1 MSRGHAVLLASAGEM
16 QYNGGIIMKEKRPK
30 TLSRLGDL
38 IRTERIRA
46 KMTPK
51 QVAKKCGVAESYI
64 VAVEKGTKI
73 IADDQARRIL
83 KSIGLREQTEADFSL
98 DDIAATVDLATVS
111 SPTAKT
117 VAQPKPKPQPEA
129 EVVASTEEEKGV
141 GGSVWLDALTSV
153 LKHVPVMNAVMK
165 PVDHRL
171 MPIVSGKIEGANPDK
186 VFYYLAPDDSMRGF
200 RIHQGDLALIVP
212 AHSPID
218 GAVMLVE
225 YNNHRFLRKVKRLAD
240 FTVILQS
247 FDKEYDAVTAQVNEV
262 NFIGR
267 AAKLEVTL

>member
-1 MSRGHAVLLASAGEM
+1 M
-16 QYNGGIIMKEKRPK
+16 
-30 TLSRLGDL
+30 SRLGDL

-46 KMTPK
+46 KLTPK

-111 SPTAKT
+111 SPVAKT
-117 VAQPKPKPQPEA
+117 VAARPVPKPQPEA
-129 EVVASTEEEKGV
+129 EVVASTAGEEKGV
-141 GGSVWLDALTSV
+141 GGSIWLDALTSV
-153 LKHVPVMNAVMK
+153 LKRVPVMNAIMK
-165 PVDHRL
+165 PVDYRL
-171 MPIVSGKIEGANPDK
+171 LPIVSGKIEGASPDK

-218 GAVMLVE
+218 GSVMLVE
-225 YNNHRFLRKVKRLAD
+225 YNNHRFLRKVKKLAD

-247 FDKEYDAVTAQVNEV
+247 FDKEYDAVTAQINEC

>member
-1 MSRGHAVLLASAGEM
+1 M
-16 QYNGGIIMKEKRPK
+16 
-30 TLSRLGDL
+30 SRLGDL
-38 IRTERIRA
+38 IRTERLRA

-98 DDIAATVDLATVS
+98 DDIAATVDLASVA
-111 SPTAKT
+111 SPVAKT
-117 VAQPKPKPQPEA
+117 VAARPAPKPAEPEA
-129 EVVASTEEEKGV
+129 VQVASTEEKGIT
-141 GGSVWLDALTSV
+141 GSVWLDALTSV

-171 MPIVSGKIEGANPDK
+171 LPITSGKIEGANPDK
-186 VFYYLAPDDSMRGF
+186 VFYFLAPDDSMRGF

-225 YNNHRFLRKVKRLAD
+225 YNNHRYLRKVKRLQD
-240 FTVILQS
+240 FSVILQS
-247 FDKEYDAVTAQVNEV
+247 FDREYDAVTAQINEC

-267 AAKLEVTL
+267 AVKLEVTL

>member
-1 MSRGHAVLLASAGEM
+1 M
-16 QYNGGIIMKEKRPK
+16 
-30 TLSRLGDL
+30 SRLGDL

-98 DDIAATVDLATVS
+98 DDIAATVDLATVG
-111 SPTAKT
+111 SPAAKAVTAPRP
-117 VAQPKPKPQPEA
+117 VPKPAPEA

-141 GGSVWLDALTSV
+141 GGSIWLDALTSV
-153 LKHVPVMNAVMK
+153 LKRVPVMNAIMK
-165 PVDHRL
+165 PIDYRL
-171 MPIVSGKIEGANPDK
+171 LPITSGRIEGANPDK
-186 VFYYLAPDDSMRGF
+186 VFYFLAPDDSMRGF

-218 GAVMLVE
+218 GAIMLVE
-225 YNNHRFLRKVKRLAD
+225 YNNHRYLRKVKKLAD
-240 FTVILQS
+240 LTVILQS
-247 FDKEYDAVTAQVNEV
+247 FDKEYDAETAQINECS
-262 NFIGR
+262 FIGR

>member
-1 MSRGHAVLLASAGEM
+1 M
-16 QYNGGIIMKEKRPK
+16 
-30 TLSRLGDL
+30 SRLGDL

-83 KSIGLREQTEADFSL
+83 KSIGLKEQTEADFSL

-117 VAQPKPKPQPEA
+117 VAAAQPRPKPIQPEA

-141 GGSVWLDALTSV
+141 GGSIWLDALTSV
-153 LKHVPVMNAVMK
+153 LKRVPVMNAIMK
-165 PVDHRL
+165 PIDYRL
-171 MPIVSGKIEGANPDK
+171 LPIVSGKIEGANPDK

-212 AHSPID
+212 AHSPVD
-218 GAVMLVE
+218 GSVMLVE
-225 YNNHRFLRKVKRLAD
+225 YNSHRFLRKVKKLAD

-247 FDKEYDAVTAQVNEV
+247 FDKEYDAVTAQINEV
-262 NFIGR
+262 TFIGR
-267 AAKLEVTL
+267 AVKLEVTL

>member
-1 MSRGHAVLLASAGEM
+1 M

-46 KMTPK
+46 KLTPK